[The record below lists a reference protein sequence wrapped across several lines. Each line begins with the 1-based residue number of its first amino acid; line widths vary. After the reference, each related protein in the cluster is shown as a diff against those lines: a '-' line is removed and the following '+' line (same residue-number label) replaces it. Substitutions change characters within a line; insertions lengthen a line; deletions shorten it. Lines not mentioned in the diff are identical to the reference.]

1 MLHAEYQATTNKR
14 ECMKKTLNRSQAVA
28 KECGNKYAIVTYDL
42 AAAKIGRQIQ
52 IQSSPKLDDCFIQ
65 LGQFHTTLSLFSSIG
80 KILEGSGAA
89 YLLSE
94 AKIITGGLI
103 NKFLKGKSYNHCH
116 RGNLLLAT
124 AMHGS
129 HLERFIEYMNI
140 PSTNLLQELENWAIV
155 DKSSR

>member
-1 MLHAEYQATTNKR
+1 MQNIRLPPTR
-14 ECMKKTLNRSQAVA
+14 ENVMKETLNRSQAVA
-28 KECGNKYAIVTYDL
+28 KECGNK
-42 AAAKIGRQIQ
+42 
-52 IQSSPKLDDCFIQ
+52 
-65 LGQFHTTLSLFSSIG
+65 
-80 KILEGSGAA
+80 

>member
-1 MLHAEYQATTNKR
+1 MQNIRLPPTR
-14 ECMKKTLNRSQAVA
+14 ENVMKETLNRSQAVA

-94 AKIITGGLI
+94 AKIIAGGSN
-103 NKFLKGKSYNHCH
+103 NKFLRRKSYNRCC
-116 RGNLLLAT
+116 RRNLLLAT
-124 AMHGS
+124 AMHGL
-129 HLERFIEYMNI
+129 HLERFI
-140 PSTNLLQELENWAIV
+140 
-155 DKSSR
+155 